1 MNANDTILRGSVF
14 CGAAFAVVA
23 ASDTPS
29 PEIRLTAGALAAGFG
44 ALVALLRPP
53 NTPAATQP
61 EPPLTKAERKDAI
74 REFIQEHARPAA
86 NQGGGR
92 G

>member
-1 MNANDTILRGSVF
+1 MNTNDTVLRLSVF
-14 CGAAFAVVA
+14 CGAALAVVA

-53 NTPAATQP
+53 NTPAISQP

-74 REFIQEHARPAA
+74 REFIQEHARPA